1 MKDDIL
7 KVIKAVKEGH
17 LPREPLLEL
26 FYEAILSQPNGEQTL
41 KETVTY
47 EQLLAMTLKTRP
59 LNVSDDVAE
68 SLAQLLW
75 EIIPEENKATSITIQ

>member
-7 KVIKAVKEGH
+7 KIIKAVKEGH

-26 FYEAILSQPNGEQTL
+26 FYEAILSQGEQTL

-59 LNVSDDVAE
+59 LNISDDVAE